1 MPNLIDIAQRFAEEP
16 TLALLHEERCLP
28 ERDLG
33 ATCSRCAD
41 ACPVDAIE
49 LAGNVLASGTIGYGS
64 VEKAGSTGPRIDEEA
79 CVRCGRC
86 IVACPT
92 GALLAAPPFDDDT
105 LLEEAARVAEAAAA
119 TAAGTFAPAT
129 AAPVATHAAPTLAST
144 PSPAPRESFAEQE
157 NPTAAQREGSQE
169 SPHPSSTCGFA
180 CTRATQAARIDGE
193 RVAVLPCLAWVDE
206 ALLVHAAYAGASRVV
221 LLAAP
226 CGTCEH
232 ARAVEA
238 LPHIAAEAQRILD
251 TWNIPCEVVYA
262 EQGAEG
268 LAAPLD
274 TDAAGELSRRNLFT
288 QARAAVA
295 EAATE
300 AAKTQ
305 LDAFVGVRTEDIA
318 REVEPDRRRW
328 QLLDDLH
335 AFSLPAD
342 DTIVPRALAPRVD
355 IAVDSCSGCA
365 LCAEFCPTNA
375 LRKVGKGA
383 GGTTLLE
390 FDAALCRDCS
400 VCTDTCRYGA
410 ITCEETLTVG
420 ELFGLEPHT
429 LVVPKRRVLPT
440 RR

>member
-28 ERDLG
+28 ERDLS
-33 ATCSRCAD
+33 ATCSWCAD
-41 ACPVDAIE
+41 ECPVGAIE
-49 LAGNVLASGTIGYGS
+49 LAGSVLAGGTIGYGS
-64 VEKAGSTGPRIDEEA
+64 VEKVGSTGPRIDEEA

-86 IVACPT
+86 VVACPT

-105 LLEEAARVAEAAAA
+105 LLEEAVRVAKAAAVVK
-119 TAAGTFAPAT
+119 AAK
-129 AAPVATHAAPTLAST
+129 VEDE
-144 PSPAPRESFAEQE
+144 PSDESE
-157 NPTAAQREGSQE
+157 P
-169 SPHPSSTCGFA
+169 PTCGFA

-206 ALLVHAAYAGASRVV
+206 ALLVHTACAGASRVV

-226 CGTCEH
+226 CATCEH
-232 ARAVEA
+232 AAAIEA

-288 QARAAVA
+288 QARAAVT

-305 LDAFVGVRTEDIA
+305 LDAFVGARTEDIA

-335 AFSLPAD
+335 AFGLPTD
-342 DTIVPRALAPRVD
+342 DTVVPRTLAPRVD

-390 FDAALCRDCS
+390 FDAALCRDCG

-410 ITCEETLTVG
+410 ITCEEALTVG
-420 ELFGLEPHT
+420 ELFGLEPRT